1 MFIEIA
7 DCLEAD
13 SIRNRGALKAESLKP
28 KKGGNAM
35 DELTPTARWTVMQP
49 WRGIF
54 GLIVTL
60 GAMLIITSIF
70 DIEGYLGLFTTFIMC
85 NVPLVAVI
93 GAGWQG
99 QYPSTKGLSQPA
111 RGFLLT
117 AFVVVLG
124 ILCALGLVNF
134 VADGAA
140 TPFIHVQAIV
150 TVITTFFL
158 VIAFGMWPFH
168 KLSLP
173 GKGFL
178 TLIIAYIIG
187 WLITILFFNFS
198 MLSHPDGISPSLVGP
213 VPFYAE
219 GGPLAAFAHIAPMG
233 AFAWES
239 ALTYYFSVFLFLFC
253 FVALQFWPFSK
264 SKSLMKQPV
273 MGIVVTITCLVLGT
287 IVYYLGISAL
297 SIAPLRFLL
306 YLVSFLFGLLMF
318 LFMFQMWPGRA
329 IKNPAGCGFLNI
341 ILAIIAGYVAY
352 HLLLAFCTGHFGS
365 EAMGQYPTD
374 VFATANLML
383 GLVFPAWAVYAV
395 MWDFW
400 PLPPTPP
407 PPKPRSRSS
416 RSRRRK

>member
-1 MFIEIA
+1 
-7 DCLEAD
+7 
-13 SIRNRGALKAESLKP
+13 
-28 KKGGNAM
+28 M
-35 DELTPTARWTVMQP
+35 DEMTPTARWTITQP

-54 GLIVTL
+54 GLLVTL
-60 GAMLIITSIF
+60 GAMLTITSIF
-70 DIEGYLGLFTTFIMC
+70 DIKGYMGLFTTFIMC

-99 QYPSTKGLSQPA
+99 QYPSTEGLSQPA

-124 ILCALGLVNF
+124 ILCALALVNF
-134 VADGAA
+134 VAEGAA

-168 KLSLP
+168 KLSMP

-178 TLIIAYIIG
+178 TLILAYIIG
-187 WLITILFFNFS
+187 WLITSLFNFS
-198 MLSHPDGISPSLVGP
+198 MLSYPQGINPSPMGA

-219 GGPLAAFAHIAPMG
+219 GGPLAVFAHIVPMG
-233 AFAWES
+233 PFAWES

-264 SKSLMKQPV
+264 SKGLMKQPI

-287 IVYYLGISAL
+287 ILYYIGVSAL
-297 SIAPLRFLL
+297 MIAPLRFLL

-329 IKNPAGCGFLNI
+329 IKSPAGCGFVNI
-341 ILAIIAGYVAY
+341 ILAIIAGYIAY

-365 EAMGQYPTD
+365 EPMSQYPTD

-383 GLVFPAWAVYAV
+383 GLVFPAWAIYAV
-395 MWDFW
+395 AWDFW

-407 PPKPRSRSS
+407 PPRSS
-416 RSRRRK
+416 RRK